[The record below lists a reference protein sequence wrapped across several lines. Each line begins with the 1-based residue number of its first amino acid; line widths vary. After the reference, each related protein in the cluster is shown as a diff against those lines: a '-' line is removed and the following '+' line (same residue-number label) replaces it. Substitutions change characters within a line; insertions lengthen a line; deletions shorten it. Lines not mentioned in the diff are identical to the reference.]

1 MTENIEAVYDSEKN
15 EDGKIIKET
24 VTYELEDDFDICL
37 NLPRLREVE
46 FLYDHDAQ
54 TAVISVYRYTESLR
68 KSTKE
73 QLWTTT
79 MPLYVFD
86 ELDLAFGA
94 LNAATEC
101 SLIGDEESEK

>member
-1 MTENIEAVYDSEKN
+1 MTEKIEALYDSEKN

-46 FLYDHDAQ
+46 CLYDHDAQ

-86 ELDLAFGA
+86 ELDLAFSA
-94 LNAATEC
+94 LNAIAKF
-101 SLIGDEESEK
+101 SIDR